1 MQIKREAWGLIWL
14 LTVAIFLIAGYVNDL
29 AVQSEYDEL
38 NAEYK
43 VVSEEKSDLQIK
55 VFKRDLQIFKL
66 QAEIVNLEDQIP
78 K

>member
-1 MQIKREAWGLIWL
+1 MQIKRETWRLIWL

-29 AVQSEYDEL
+29 AVQSEYDAL
-38 NAEYK
+38 NVQYK
-43 VVSEEKSDLQIK
+43 EISEENSDLQIK

-66 QAEIVNLEDQIP
+66 QAEIINLEDQIP